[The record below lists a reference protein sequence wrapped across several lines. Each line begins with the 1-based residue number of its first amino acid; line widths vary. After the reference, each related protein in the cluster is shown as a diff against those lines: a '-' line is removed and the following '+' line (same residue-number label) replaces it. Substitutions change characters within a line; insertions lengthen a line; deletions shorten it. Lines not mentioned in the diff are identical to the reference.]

1 MKTKVKPPNS
11 QGQSPKAAAKTYRSP
26 IAEAVHLT
34 MQGFHEAGI
43 IDDNT
48 MRDFDEG
55 CLTPVIHFTPT
66 QIKRLRKKEGVSQ
79 TVFARYLNVSS
90 TIISQWERGLKKPG
104 PTAAKLLS
112 LVEKN
117 GLESI
122 A

>member
-1 MKTKVKPPNS
+1 MKTERKSNLTYGSEVLDTVH
-11 QGQSPKAAAKTYRSP
+11 KTASGLHR
-26 IAEAVHLT
+26 L
-34 MQGFHEAGI
+34 GL
-43 IDDNT
+43 IDDKT

-55 CLTPVIHFTPT
+55 CLTPVLDFTPT